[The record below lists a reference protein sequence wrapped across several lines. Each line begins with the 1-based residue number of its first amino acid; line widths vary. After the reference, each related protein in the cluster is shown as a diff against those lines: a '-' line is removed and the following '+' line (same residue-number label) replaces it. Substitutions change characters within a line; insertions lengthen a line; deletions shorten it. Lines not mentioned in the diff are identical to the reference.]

1 MLIIGFGATQFEGK
15 VSPVLREVQS
25 NVVPAEA
32 CKEAYRKAKINV
44 DAATLLCTGV
54 AGGGKGSCQGT
65 YALATLRSVIS
76 SSKHQ
81 YVFAGDSG
89 GPIFSQGPNG
99 SLVLVATISWGKG
112 CARYE
117 MAFHQK
123 ACRSG

>member
-1 MLIIGFGATQFEGK
+1 MVSLHDAPSLTKKTFGELQMLIIGFGTTEFEGK

-76 SSKHQ
+76 SLNANTSLQ
-81 YVFAGDSG
+81 ETPAG
-89 GPIFSQGPNG
+89 
-99 SLVLVATISWGKG
+99 
-112 CARYE
+112 
-117 MAFHQK
+117 
-123 ACRSG
+123 RSSH